1 MSTAIRDESTDGMA
15 DERSD
20 TPRDRPMTLIEHL
33 EELRIRLTRSVIGLL
48 VATLAGFL
56 FVDQLLALLLR
67 PTGHMKLT
75 TLTVLEPFLVKVKIA
90 FLFGLAVSMPW
101 LMYQVYAFI
110 APALTDNERRR
121 TIPLALLAG
130 VLFAIGLVFG
140 YVFVLPIS
148 THWLLAQASSQFQ
161 VLLTANAYISYVLF
175 FLLIVGGTFE
185 TPLVILSLAMLG
197 LVTPQTLRR
206 EWRIAYMIIAA
217 IAVFGTPDWSPIT
230 MILVAVPMALLYEF
244 SIVLCR
250 IFIRPAQAKP
260 AEAFHPGG

>member
-1 MSTAIRDESTDGMA
+1 MSAAARDESMNA
-15 DERSD
+15 VMDERSD

-33 EELRIRLTRSVIGLL
+33 EELRIRLTRSIIGLL
-48 VATLAGFL
+48 AATLVGFI
-56 FVDQLLALLLR
+56 FVDPLLTLLLR

-101 LMYQVYAFI
+101 IMYQVYAFI
-110 APALTDNERRR
+110 SPALTDNERRK
-121 TIPLALLAG
+121 TVPLALLAG
-130 VLFAIGLVFG
+130 LLFAIGLVFG
-140 YVFVLPIS
+140 YLFVLPIS
-148 THWLLAQASSQFQ
+148 THWLLAQAGSQFQ

-217 IAVFGTPDWSPIT
+217 IAVFGTPDWSPVT

-244 SIVLCR
+244 SIILCR
-250 IFIRPAQAKP
+250 IFIRPQAKT
-260 AEAFHPGG
+260 AQSVHTGG

>member
-1 MSTAIRDESTDGMA
+1 MSLRAGDESRGDVM

-33 EELRIRLTRSVIGLL
+33 EELRVRLTRSVVGLL
-48 VATLAGFL
+48 AATLAGFI
-56 FVDQLLALLLR
+56 FVEPLLALLLR
-67 PTGHMKLT
+67 PTGNMKLT

-101 LMYQVYAFI
+101 LMYQVYAFVS
-110 APALTDNERRR
+110 PALTENERRR

-130 VLFAIGLVFG
+130 VLFALGLVFG
-140 YVFVLPIS
+140 YVVILPIS
-148 THWLLAQASSQFQ
+148 THWLLAQAGSQFQ

-230 MILVAVPMALLYEF
+230 MILVAIPMALLYEF

-250 IFIRPAQAKP
+250 VFIRPASAKAAQP
-260 AEAFHPGG
+260 VHSGG

>member
-1 MSTAIRDESTDGMA
+1 MSLRLRDESTDGVM

-48 VATLAGFL
+48 AATLAGFI
-56 FVDQLLALLLR
+56 FVDPLLALLLR

-75 TLTVLEPFLVKVKIA
+75 TLTVLEPFLVKVKVA

-101 LMYQVYAFI
+101 LMYQLYAFVS
-110 APALTDNERRR
+110 PALTDNERRK

-140 YVFVLPIS
+140 YIVILPIS
-148 THWLLAQASSQFQ
+148 THWLLAQAGDQFQ

-230 MILVAVPMALLYEF
+230 MILVAIPMALLYEF

-250 IFIRPAQAKP
+250 IFIRPAPAKTAQP
-260 AEAFHPGG
+260 APSGG